1 MNALVP
7 FVQTISAPLVRAIDT
22 LAPAIA
28 DIQHRPVVKGDC
40 TVAAF
45 AVSSGMVA
53 LTCILWAALAHVR
66 ARSLKKRLAQETAY
80 AKAEVGYRDALLGG
94 GMQGVVVMRSDDQ
107 EREYYGNGRM
117 LYELVLDSSDAP
129 RLVKAMDL
137 LTEEGTSFSLNLRA
151 QNSVIAARG
160 APVAGRAVLYL
171 SEQQLTDEN
180 KKFVE
185 LLEALP
191 FPVWLRDDRLK
202 LEWANGA
209 FLSLLGA
216 HDVQEAIAANAALD
230 WAERDLASAAITG
243 RRIVESRLPIMIEGE
258 RRTYALS
265 LAPVKNGLAGGIAI
279 DMSESQNTQ
288 EDTQRKLD
296 IEMDFVDRLP
306 LAVAAFDANQT
317 LRRYNQA
324 YVKLWG
330 LEDAWL
336 ATRPSLGDI
345 LSRLREMRRLPEQRQ
360 FNEWKKSQVEAEGR
374 GEEVWHLPSGQSIRI
389 CSQRT
394 SDGGRYVI
402 CEDVSETL
410 RLQSS
415 LNLLTQVQKATLD
428 TLDEA
433 VAIFGTDGRIV
444 LHNATFATMW
454 KLSDAELSTQPHF
467 SEIANIVG
475 DRIGRDGIWGIVSS
489 GINSAAPEK
498 LGEWG
503 KARRADGRVISLSLS
518 RLPNGAT
525 IASFADLTD
534 LESFTAATSGSR
546 NNEGSSGAVA

>member
-7 FVQTISAPLVRAIDT
+7 FIQTVSAPLVRAIDA

-66 ARSLKKRLAQETAY
+66 ARAMKKRLAQETGY
-80 AKAEVGYRDALLGG
+80 AKAEIGYRDALLGG

-117 LYELVLDSSDAP
+117 LYELVLDSIEAP
-129 RLVKAMDL
+129 RLVKALDL
-137 LTEEGTSFSLNLRA
+137 LTEDGQPFAMTVRA
-151 QNSVIAARG
+151 QNSVIALRG
-160 APVAGRAVLYL
+160 GPVAGRAVLYL
-171 SEQQLTDEN
+171 SEQAITDEN
-180 KKFVE
+180 KKFLD

-191 FPVWLRDDRLK
+191 FPMWLRDDRMK
-202 LEWANGA
+202 LEWGNSA
-209 FLSLLGA
+209 FLHLLGA
-216 HDVQEAIAANAALD
+216 HDVQEAVAANAALD
-230 WAERDLASAAITG
+230 WAERDMAGTAIVG
-243 RRIVESRLPIMIEGE
+243 RHIVESRLPIMVQGE
-258 RRTYALS
+258 RRIFDLS
-265 LAPVKNGLAGGIAI
+265 LAPVKSGLAGGIAL
-279 DMSESQNTQ
+279 DVTETQ
-288 EDTQRKLD
+288 IAHETAERRLE
-296 IEMDFVDRLP
+296 IEMDFVNRLP
-306 LAVAAFDANQT
+306 LAIAVFDSAQI
-317 LRRYNQA
+317 LRRYNKSYA
-324 YVKLWG
+324 RLWG
-330 LEDAWL
+330 LDDVWL
-336 ATRPSLGDI
+336 AANPSLGDI

-360 FNEWKKSQVEAEGR
+360 FSEWKKSQVEAEGHN
-374 GEEVWHLPSGQSIRI
+374 EEVWHLPGGQSIRI
-389 CSQRT
+389 TTQRT
-394 SDGGRYVI
+394 SDGGRYVV

-454 KLSDAELSTQPHF
+454 KLSDNELQPQPHF
-467 SEIANIVG
+467 SQIAALCG
-475 DRIGRDGIWGIVSS
+475 DRIGRDGIWGIVAS

-525 IASFADLTD
+525 IVSFADLTD
-534 LESFTAATSGSR
+534 LESFTAATSTAPT
-546 NNEGSSGAVA
+546 EGSSGAAA